1 MKHGNFFCL
10 YFSNYNYYKVFKKYR
25 NIKRWFISLK
35 SQYIKSQ
42 NEKKKNLQVTLIHL

>member
-42 NEKKKNLQVTLIHL
+42 NEKKKIFR